1 MREYIVVNPIEQ
13 FMIATGKRQFKG
25 YDDYDELLR
34 MQFDLET
41 EGLNPQKDC
50 ISQIGIRTNKGY
62 EKIIPVIGEGEEKL
76 NQERIEKMQRV
87 EMCK

>member
-1 MREYIVVNPIEQ
+1 
-13 FMIATGKRQFKG
+13 
-25 YDDYDELLR
+25 

-76 NQERIEKMQRV
+76 NQERLLI
-87 EMCK
+87 